1 MFRSVRAFPVL
12 TQGRHSIL
20 SAGRTGDEVLQRTAL
35 SWPLS
40 GSFYAARFIP
50 GGFQVP
56 SPGGR
61 IEGGSVFGQYSRI
74 TR

>member
-1 MFRSVRAFPVL
+1 MTPKA
-12 TQGRHSIL
+12 TWHL
-20 SAGRTGDEVLQRTAL
+20 SAGRTGDEVLQRTAHSL
-35 SWPLS
+35 RWPLS

-61 IEGGSVFGQYSRI
+61 IEGGSVFGQ
-74 TR
+74 